1 MAALGLDAVR
11 GILGVP
17 AAVMPRASTGAVA
30 RGGAGGAVARGGLEA
45 AGAGE
50 AAQGAA
56 GFKELFLQALRD
68 ANALQLEA
76 DRLSEQ
82 LLAGQV
88 QDVSQV
94 MVAAQKAELSLQLAI
109 QMRNKLL
116 EAYQEIMRMQV

>member
-1 MAALGLDAVR
+1 MAGLGLDAMR

-17 AAVMPRASTGAVA
+17 AGPAA
-30 RGGAGGAVARGGLEA
+30 AGGAVRREA
-45 AGAGE
+45 AGEVASRDAAGE
-50 AAQGAA
+50 AGRREAGGAA
-56 GFKELFLQALRD
+56 GQFHELFLQALRE
-68 ANALQLEA
+68 ANAAQLEA
-76 DRLSEQ
+76 DRMSER

-88 QDVSQV
+88 QDVSEV